1 MIYINICFPI
11 ALFKRRLFLCSTFT
25 LNWWNICTMLQ
36 KKPAIFLSE
45 EWKKPTK
52 NKFILSRP
60 GSTIFSETG
69 PGINSFF
76 LKWLSRS
83 SVITWLC
90 GRLSMLSWNGSDT
103 SCILCKNLLFHYP
116 IRFIIIKQWLW
127 VLMIFIKVKF
137 HH

>member
-11 ALFKRRLFLCSTFT
+11 ALFKRRLFLCSTFI
-25 LNWWNICTMLQ
+25 LNWWNICTMSQ
-36 KKPAIFLSE
+36 KNRNISFRKM
-45 EWKKPTK
+45 KKTTK

-69 PGINSFF
+69 PGINSFL
-76 LKWLSRS
+76 LKWLSCS

-103 SCILCKNLLFHYP
+103 SCILCKKLFFHYP
-116 IRFIIIKQWLW
+116 IRFIIVKQWLW
-127 VLMIFIKVKF
+127 VLMIFIKV
-137 HH
+137 